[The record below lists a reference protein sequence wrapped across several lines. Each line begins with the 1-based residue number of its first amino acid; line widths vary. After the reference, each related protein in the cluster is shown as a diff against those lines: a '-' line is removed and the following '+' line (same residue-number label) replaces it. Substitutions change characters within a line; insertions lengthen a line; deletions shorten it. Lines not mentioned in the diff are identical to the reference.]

1 MRPGSTRVNFL
12 LAWSLVL
19 LAKLALAA
27 TLQPFGDEAFYAQEA
42 RHPAWAYSDLPGLT
56 AWLAWLGTAVAGPT
70 IFAVRLPFVL
80 LGSLLPWLVLRM
92 ARRSFGEEAGWQAG
106 LLALLL
112 PLGGA
117 MGVLALPDVPML
129 LAALL
134 ALDAAHS
141 LLRRAGWAAFAQ
153 LGFALALGALAH
165 YRFAGVLLAGVAG
178 LLLVREGRALFRE
191 PGLWLALLAGAAAW
205 WPLLSWNF
213 AHAGAGLDFHLVQRH
228 PWQPQVAGAWWPL
241 VQALVLTP
249 LLFVLLVATLAEAWR
264 RRRGGETAW
273 PLLLGFGTVATA
285 GYFLLGFFADTERVS
300 FHWPLAGWL
309 ALCVAAP
316 VVLARWSRWARRLTW
331 SVAGLGLAAL
341 LSYLALVA
349 APAGRAWLA
358 AGEAYADNLSG
369 WHEVADA
376 VRDDL
381 RTLPSETLVVADN
394 FMLGA
399 QLSLALGREVRVLEH
414 PLNAKHGRA
423 VQLAQWGLLERGE
436 SLQGGAPVLLVVEDT
451 ARPLKARLDGY
462 RGLCTLA
469 GVLPPP
475 RVLNV
480 DQGRKRFLR
489 FGLTSPAARA
499 DARAEADVGG
509 QVATHAACVLPA
521 LAWIDSP
528 RPGDTAAGE
537 LRIEGWALKS
547 GAGLA
552 RVEVLL
558 DGEVVA
564 QASHGLPRPDV
575 ATYWGLPASDGDGF
589 GFTAQVPLDGRE
601 PGRAWLALRLHATD
615 GSVEDWPAVPL
626 RLR

>member
-1 MRPGSTRVNFL
+1 
-12 LAWSLVL
+12 
-19 LAKLALAA
+19 
-27 TLQPFGDEAFYAQEA
+27 
-42 RHPAWAYSDLPGLT
+42 
-56 AWLAWLGTAVAGPT
+56 
-70 IFAVRLPFVL
+70 
-80 LGSLLPWLVLRM
+80 
-92 ARRSFGEEAGWQAG
+92 
-106 LLALLL
+106 
-112 PLGGA
+112 
-117 MGVLALPDVPML
+117 
-129 LAALL
+129 
-134 ALDAAHS
+134 
-141 LLRRAGWAAFAQ
+141 
-153 LGFALALGALAH
+153 GALAH
-165 YRFAGVLLAGVAG
+165 YRFAGVLLAGLAG

-205 WPLLSWNF
+205 WPLLAWNL

-249 LLFVLLVATLAEAWR
+249 PLFVLLVATLAEAWR

-273 PLLLGFGTVATA
+273 PLLLGFGAVATT

-316 VVLARWSRWARRLTW
+316 VVLARWPRWAQRLTW
-331 SVAGLGLAAL
+331 AVAGLGLAAL
-341 LSYLALVA
+341 LAYLALLA

-358 AGEAYADNLSG
+358 SGSAYADNFSG
-369 WHEVADA
+369 WDEVAAA
-376 VRDDL
+376 VQDDL
-381 RTLPSETLVVADN
+381 RDLPRGTTVVADN

-436 SLQGGAPVLLVVEDT
+436 SLQSGAPVLLVVEDT
-451 ARPLKARLDGY
+451 ARPLKDRHDGY
-462 RGLCTLA
+462 RGLCALA

-499 DARAEADVGG
+499 DARADADAGG
-509 QVATHAACVLPA
+509 QVAAHAACVLPA

-528 RPGDTAAGE
+528 RPGDTVAGE

-575 ATYWGLPASDGDGF
+575 ATYWGLPPGDGDAF
-589 GFTAQVPLDGRE
+589 GFTAAVPLDGRE
-601 PGRAWLALRLHATD
+601 PGRAWLGLRLHATD
-615 GSVEDWPAVPL
+615 GSVEDWPAVPV

>member
-1 MRPGSTRVNFL
+1 MAPGSTRVKFL

-56 AWLAWLGTAVAGPT
+56 AWLAWLGTAVAGPS

-92 ARRSFGEEAGWQAG
+92 ARRSFGDDVGWQAG

-141 LLRRAGWAAFAQ
+141 LLRRAGAAAFAQ

-165 YRFAGVLLAGVAG
+165 YRFAGVLLVGFAG
-178 LLLVREGRALFRE
+178 LLLVREGRALFRQ
-191 PGLWLALLAGAAAW
+191 PGLWLALLAGALAW
-205 WPLLSWNF
+205 WPLLAWNL

-228 PWQPQVAGAWWPL
+228 PWQPQVEGAAWPL
-241 VQALVLTP
+241 VQALALTP
-249 LLFVLLVATLAEAWR
+249 PLCVLLVATLLEAWH
-264 RRRGGETAW
+264 RRRGDDTAW
-273 PLLLGFGTVATA
+273 PLLLGFGAVATL

-316 VVLARWSRWARRLTW
+316 VVLARWPRWARVLTW
-331 SVAGLGLAAL
+331 AAAGLGLAAL
-341 LSYLALVA
+341 LAYLALLA

-358 AGEAYADNLSG
+358 SGSAYSDNLSG
-369 WHEVADA
+369 WHEVAAA
-376 VRDDL
+376 VRRDL
-381 RTLPSETLVVADN
+381 RTMPPGTTVVADN

-399 QLSLALGREVRVLEH
+399 QLSLGLGREVRVLEH
-414 PLNAKHGRA
+414 PLNTKHGRA

-436 SLQGGAPVLLVVEDT
+436 SLRSGPPVLLVVEDT
-451 ARPLKARLDGY
+451 ARPLKQRLEGY
-462 RGLCTLA
+462 RGLCALA
-469 GVLPPP
+469 DVLPTP

-480 DQGRKRFLR
+480 DHGRKRFLR
-489 FGLTSPAARA
+489 FGLTAPSARA
-499 DARAEADVGG
+499 DARADAEGA
-509 QVATHAACVLPA
+509 VAAHSACVLPA

-528 RPGDTAAGE
+528 RPGATVAGE
-537 LRIEGWALKS
+537 MRVEGWAFKS

-552 RVEVLL
+552 RVDVLL

-564 QASHGLPRPDV
+564 QARYGLPRPDV
-575 ATYWGLPASDGDGF
+575 ANYWGLPAGDGDAF
-589 GFTAQVPLDGRE
+589 GFTAIVKRDAIK
-601 PGRAWLALRLHATD
+601 PGRAWLALRLHSTD
-615 GSVEDWPAVPL
+615 GSTEDGPAVPL